1 MLLADLNIT
10 DSIERGFTVFFAWLP
25 SLLAA
30 LAILVVGYIVARIVG
45 KVVGRLLERAGF
57 DRIVHGSPGGN
68 FARRVTATPSRLF
81 GTIAFWALFLGAVS
95 LAVTALGIEALTEFL
110 GEVYAYLPNVIAALL
125 IFLVA
130 GAVAAAVAAL
140 AQRFAG
146 DTPLGTIVS
155 TAAPILVMTIA
166 TFMILDQLKIAE
178 DIVVITYAALLGAI
192 ALGTALAFGL
202 GGRDV
207 AREVLLNAYAAG
219 RERKDGWKQD
229 LNSGVERAKADVEAQ
244 RQRLQTEQS

>member
-1 MLLADLNIT
+1 
-10 DSIERGFTVFFAWLP
+10 
-25 SLLAA
+25 
-30 LAILVVGYIVARIVG
+30 
-45 KVVGRLLERAGF
+45 
-57 DRIVHGSPGGN
+57 
-68 FARRVTATPSRLF
+68 
-81 GTIAFWALFLGAVS
+81 
-95 LAVTALGIEALTEFL
+95 
-110 GEVYAYLPNVIAALL
+110 
-125 IFLVA
+125 
-130 GAVAAAVAAL
+130 
-140 AQRFAG
+140 
-146 DTPLGTIVS
+146 
-155 TAAPILVMTIA
+155 MTIA